1 MKIFK
6 ANNSKEIESAAAKA
20 ARVVRNGGIVAFP
33 TETVYGLGVDAENSE
48 AVTRLFKLKKRDE
61 RKPFT
66 RLISSVEMINPG
78 CNIVRDAKKVMEEF
92 WPGPLTIILKCSDKK
107 IGFRMPSCEIA
118 LKLVE
123 KANVPLAAPSANPGG
138 MPNPVEARTVL
149 NYFRDK
155 IDVLIDGGK
164 TRLGVESTIIDFSK
178 PKKKL
183 LREGALKVEEIENA
197 TGIKL
202 T

>member
-6 ANNSKEIESAAAKA
+6 VSNSEEIESAVAKA
-20 ARVVRNGGIVAFP
+20 ARVIGNGGIVAFP

-48 AVTRLFKLKKRDE
+48 AVGRLFKLKNRGEK
-61 RKPFT
+61 KPFT
-66 RLISSVEMINPG
+66 RLISSVGMINPG
-78 CNIVRDAKKVMEEF
+78 CNIVRAARKIIDEF
-92 WPGPLTIILKCSDKK
+92 WPGPLTIILKCGDKE

-118 LKLVE
+118 LRLVE

-138 MPNPVEARTVL
+138 MPNPIEAGTVL

-164 TRLGVESTIIDFSK
+164 TRLGVESTVIDFSK
-178 PKKKL
+178 PEKKV
-183 LREGALKVEEIENA
+183 LREGALKAEEIENA
-197 TGIKL
+197 TGVKL

>member
-6 ANNSKEIESAAAKA
+6 VSNSKEIESAVAKA
-20 ARVVRNGGIVAFP
+20 ACVIRNGGIVAFP
-33 TETVYGLGVDAENSE
+33 TETVYGLGIDVENSK
-48 AVTRLFKLKKRDE
+48 AMGRLLKLKNRDKK
-61 RKPFT
+61 KPFT
-66 RLISSVEMINPG
+66 RLISSVKMINPS
-78 CNIVRDAKKVMEEF
+78 CNIVQDAKKVIDEF
-92 WPGPLTIILKCSDKK
+92 WPGPITIILKCGDKK

-118 LKLVE
+118 LRLVE

-138 MPNPVEARTVL
+138 MPNPIEAGTVL

-164 TRLGVESTIIDFSK
+164 TKLGVESTVIDFSK
-178 PKKKL
+178 PEKKV
-183 LREGALKVEEIENA
+183 LREGALKAKEIENA

>member
-6 ANNSKEIESAAAKA
+6 ANNSKEIESAATKA
-20 ARVVRNGGIVAFP
+20 ALVIRNGGIVAFP

-48 AVTRLFKLKKRDE
+48 AVSRLFKLKNRDE

-66 RLISSVEMINPG
+66 RLISSIEMINPD

-92 WPGPLTIILKCSDKK
+92 WPGPLTIILKYSDKK

-138 MPNPVEARTVL
+138 MPNPIDAGTVL
-149 NYFRDK
+149 NYFGDK

-178 PKKKL
+178 PEKKV
-183 LREGALKVEEIENA
+183 LREGALKAEEIENA

>member
-20 ARVVRNGGIVAFP
+20 ARVIRNGGIVAFP

-48 AVTRLFKLKKRDE
+48 AVSRLFKLKKRDE

-138 MPNPVEARTVL
+138 MPNPVEAGTVL

>member
-48 AVTRLFKLKKRDE
+48 AVSRLFKLKKRDE

>member
-20 ARVVRNGGIVAFP
+20 ARVIRNGGIVAFP

-138 MPNPVEARTVL
+138 MPNPVEAWTVL

-183 LREGALKVEEIENA
+183 LREGALKVEEIEDA

>member
-6 ANNSKEIESAAAKA
+6 ANNSKEIEGAAAKA
-20 ARVVRNGGIVAFP
+20 ARVIRNGGIVAFP

-48 AVTRLFKLKKRDE
+48 AVSRLFKLKKRDE

-92 WPGPLTIILKCSDKK
+92 WPGPLTIILNCGDKK

-118 LKLVE
+118 LRLVE
-123 KANVPLAAPSANPGG
+123 KANIPLAVPSANPSG
-138 MPNPVEARTVL
+138 MPNPIEAGTVL

-164 TRLGVESTIIDFSK
+164 TRVGVESTVIDFSK
-178 PKKKL
+178 PEKKV
-183 LREGALKVEEIENA
+183 LREGALKAEEIENA

>member
-6 ANNSKEIESAAAKA
+6 ANNSKEIESAVAKA
-20 ARVVRNGGIVAFP
+20 ARVIRNGGIVAFP

-48 AVTRLFKLKKRDE
+48 AVSRLFKLKKRDE

-138 MPNPVEARTVL
+138 MPNSVEAWTVL

-178 PKKKL
+178 PGKKL